1 MIPEIITRENNYYV
15 IETDQGRYYYSYITC
30 IAYAN
35 FPNAPLPQIRIR
47 RDRNF
52 STTTAK
58 HMTKMGVNNWDQ
70 VSDEEFKKIAGGEN
84 D

>member
-1 MIPEIITRENNYYV
+1 MIPEIIMHENNYYI
-15 IETDQGRYYYSYITC
+15 IETTQGRYYYSYTTC
-30 IAYAN
+30 VAYTN
-35 FPNAPLPQIRIR
+35 FPFGVLRIR

-58 HMTKMGVNNWDQ
+58 HMTKMGVKNWDQ
-70 VSDEEFKKIAGGEN
+70 VSDEEFEKIAGGEN